1 MSKIDENE
9 ILQRLKLISQIKP
22 TSEATKQAI
31 KKTRFAL
38 TDKDKRRQNS
48 RTKIWSSIFKSNLSK
63 LAAAAVLLIAA
74 GFAVGRL
81 TTPAPDMEQLHADLE
96 NSLRASLTEEMDRRW
111 QRAFTANC
119 IKFKDQ
125 LQQQVRRDLTEFA
138 SQTLVAS
145 NTLTEQRLIQLIEL
159 IEAARERDRL
169 QVAAALEE
177 IELNRLQDKSQLG
190 NSLVALAARSSEFR
204 DMKPN

>member
-1 MSKIDENE
+1 MSKIEENE
-9 ILQRLKLISQIKP
+9 ILRRLKLLSQIKP
-22 TSEATKQAI
+22 TSKATEQAI
-31 KKTRFAL
+31 KRARSAL
-38 TDKDKRRQNS
+38 TDKENRRQNS
-48 RTKIWSSIFKSNLSK
+48 RTKIWSTIFKSNLSK

-74 GFAVGRL
+74 GFAIGRL
-81 TTPAPDMEQLHADLE
+81 TTPAPDMEQLQSALE
-96 NSLRASLTEEMDRRW
+96 SSLRASLTREMDQRW
-111 QRAFTANC
+111 QKAFTAYC
-119 IKFKDQ
+119 IKFKDE

-138 SQTLVAS
+138 TQTLAAS

-190 NSLVALAARSSEFR
+190 SGLVALAARTSEFR